1 MKLSE
6 AKTANAG
13 FEKLTVT
20 VRIDKQQLYPGC
32 LTLKELHVDTSCE
45 LKTNTA
51 ELLFCDITDP
61 GAVKAVLQSG
71 ACITIEAGYQ
81 KTEELLFQ
89 GYVHTITLRE
99 SGSGSLQE
107 LELYAQDVKG
117 LMMLHKRCAVE
128 SGKTKNALLQD
139 ILNTALY
146 AEYTASV
153 SITPLAAAVDTLW
166 SAYGFTDYDILQRLC
181 SQTLNTCFVRGDTLC
196 FEPRFTVHSETMELD
211 AAQEVY
217 RVECRYTIQD
227 LIGNVQTAACDGF
240 TEKKAVQE
248 SIAASTLPYTQK
260 LSNIVKHTSTSIM
273 DDGFHDME
281 ELKYMISGI
290 KKEVE
295 NSYAKCNGQCVVL
308 PWLLCGSQLILPETG
323 DRDKIQGYV
332 IRVIH
337 HIDHVSAYTEWEAV
351 IQKG

>member
-20 VRIDKQQLYPGC
+20 VHIDKQQLYPGC

-51 ELLFCDITDP
+51 ELLFCDITDT

-117 LMMLHKRCAVE
+117 LMMLHKRYAVE

-153 SITPLAAAVDTLW
+153 SIMPLAAAV
-166 SAYGFTDYDILQRLC
+166 
-181 SQTLNTCFVRGDTLC
+181 DTLC
-196 FEPRFTVHSETMELD
+196 FEPRFTVHRETMELD

-323 DRDKIQGYV
+323 DRDKIQSYV